1 MDPAKFF
8 KQLLKN
14 LDDPQPHAVRNQQHW
29 RAPILSPS
37 ARKITYRLFDLNTLR
52 LELEKQNT
60 VILKEQVSWSGD
72 KQVSDNLPEMDLM
85 EALAAAKS
93 QAHGKAPKDRIT
105 CKSNFIVGYGEGR
118 ATRELDLVWWPN
130 LYNTQGFQ

>member
-1 MDPAKFF
+1 MVPAKFF

-29 RAPILSPS
+29 RAPILSSS

-52 LELEKQNT
+52 LELEKRNT
-60 VILKEQVSWSGD
+60 VMLKEQVSWNGD
-72 KQVSDNLPEMDLM
+72 KQVSDNLCKMDPM

-93 QAHGKAPKDRIT
+93 
-105 CKSNFIVGYGEGR
+105 
-118 ATRELDLVWWPN
+118 
-130 LYNTQGFQ
+130 